1 MRAFALVLLLLALGA
16 CDSPEEQLRLATVD
30 AEEGL
35 GMSLR
40 ELPQATLSS
49 IGLGYGLAV
58 IRLGAA
64 AEQAGLRVGDVVYG
78 VNQRKIR
85 SLQDFSKALAQP
97 APGPVGLLV
106 RRGKTD
112 LYVPLQV
119 GGMRAPE
126 GAPKDGNRLPLRQ
139 PTDTLLR
146 T

>member
-1 MRAFALVLLLLALGA
+1 MRALALLLLLALGA
-16 CDSPEEQLRLATVD
+16 CDRPEEQLRLATVH

-40 ELPQATLSS
+40 ELPEGTLSA

-58 IRLGAA
+58 IRLGAS
-64 AEQAGLRVGDVVYG
+64 AERAGLRVGDVIYG
-78 VNQRKIR
+78 INQTKLR
-85 SLQDFSKALAQP
+85 SLQDFSKALAGP
-97 APGPVGLLV
+97 AQGQVGLLV

-112 LYVPLQV
+112 LYVPLPV
-119 GGMRAPE
+119 GGARAPE
-126 GAPKDGNRLPLRQ
+126 GAPKDGSRLPLRH

>member
-1 MRAFALVLLLLALGA
+1 MRALALILLLALGA
-16 CDSPEEQLRLATVD
+16 CDSTEEQLRLATVD

-40 ELPQATLSS
+40 ELPEATLSA

-58 IRLGAA
+58 IRLGTA

-78 VNQRKIR
+78 VNQVRIR
-85 SLQDFSKALAQP
+85 SLQDFSRALAQP
-97 APGPVGLLV
+97 AEGPVGLLV
-106 RRGKTD
+106 RRGRTD

-119 GGMRAPE
+119 GGVRAPE
-126 GAPKDGNRLPLRQ
+126 GAPRDGNRLPLRQ

>member
-1 MRAFALVLLLLALGA
+1 MRALALAFLFLALGA
-16 CDSPEEQLRLATVD
+16 CDAPEEHMRLATVD

-40 ELPQATLSS
+40 ELPAATLSA

-58 IRLGAA
+58 IRLGTA

-78 VNQRKIR
+78 VNQMKIR

-97 APGPVGLLV
+97 PEGRVGLLV

-119 GGMRAPE
+119 GGLRAPE
-126 GAPKDGNRLPLRQ
+126 GAPKDGSRLPLRQ

>member
-1 MRAFALVLLLLALGA
+1 MRVFALVLLLLALGA
-16 CDSPEEQLRLATVD
+16 CDSPDEQLRLATVD

-35 GMSLR
+35 GVSLR
-40 ELPQATLSS
+40 ELPRATLSA

-85 SLQDFSKALAQP
+85 SLQDFSEALEQP
-97 APGPVGLLV
+97 PAGRVGLLV
-106 RRGKTD
+106 RRGRTD

-119 GGMRAPE
+119 GGIRAPE
-126 GAPKDGNRLPLRQ
+126 GAPRDGSRLPLRQ

>member
-1 MRAFALVLLLLALGA
+1 MRALALVLLLALGA
-16 CDSPEEQLRLATVD
+16 CDAPEDPLKLATVD
-30 AEEGL
+30 AQEGL

-40 ELPQATLSS
+40 ELPPATLSA

-58 IRLGAA
+58 IRLGTA
-64 AEQAGLRVGDVVYG
+64 AEQAGLRLGDVVYG
-78 VNQRKIR
+78 VNQTRIR

-97 APGPVGLLV
+97 GSGRVGLLV

-112 LYVPLQV
+112 LYVPLEV
-119 GGMRAPE
+119 GGLRVPE
-126 GAPKDGNRLPLRQ
+126 GAPRDGSRLPLRP